1 MTTDSLGRALSLYR
15 RTATSRSAIVLLVAN
30 VIPIIG
36 VVFFGW
42 SLLTIL
48 VLYWIENGIVG
59 FWNVPKI
66 AMAQG
71 SMLPTIMPEMPAAA
85 ALAATGSPQAADA
98 LQAKWAAARE
108 AQLAEQQAQ
117 EAAQRTRLAPGTA
130 GMAGVGAAM
139 NRLAGVSRLGLAI
152 FFTFHYGVFWFVH
165 GLFVFALPTF
175 GMGFGAGLGDDGVPC
190 FPGASGPVGVPGQPG
205 STVEVLCST
214 GAFGDVIWS
223 NVLLAAIALFL
234 SHGASF
240 LFNFIGRG
248 EYIVQSA
255 ARQMAA
261 PYARVLVLH
270 LTIIFG
276 SVVVAIL
283 GAPIGALL
291 ILVGL
296 KTAFDLGLHLR
307 EHRSSG
313 PMPGQPSN
321 PIAPG

>member
-1 MTTDSLGRALSLYR
+1 MSSDQLGRALSLYR
-15 RTATSRSAIVLLVAN
+15 RTATSRSAMLLLIAN

-66 AMAQG
+66 VMAQG
-71 SMLPTIMPEMPAAA
+71 SIVPVLPELPASA
-85 ALAATGSPQAADA
+85 ALAATGNAQAAAD
-98 LQAKWAAARE
+98 LQAKWAQARE
-108 AQLAEQQAQ
+108 AQLAEQ
-117 EAAQRTRLAPGTA
+117 AAQRQTQRASRQAALSPGTA
-130 GMAGVGAAM
+130 GMAGMGAAM
-139 NRLAGVSRLGLAI
+139 NRLAGVGRAGLAI
-152 FFTFHYGVFWFVH
+152 FFAFHYGVFWVVH
-165 GLFVFALPTF
+165 GLFVFALPAF
-175 GMGFGAGLGDDGVPC
+175 GMGFGAGAGDDGVPC
-190 FPGASGPVGVPGQPG
+190 FPGASGPMPVPGQPG
-205 STVEVLCST
+205 STYEALCST

-223 NVLLAAIALFL
+223 NVLLAAVALFL

-240 LFNFIGRG
+240 LFNYIGRG
-248 EYIVQSA
+248 EYLVQSA

-261 PYARVLVLH
+261 PYGRVIVLH

-276 SVVVAIL
+276 SMVVAFL
-283 GAPIGALL
+283 GAPIAALL

-307 EHRSSG
+307 EHRNAG
-313 PMPGQPSN
+313 PPFPKGASP
-321 PIAPG
+321 A